1 MVRGF
6 LWFWGLRWIV
16 GSAFRCLVSGG
27 FGVAA
32 VLGRQVRELFGHVC
46 FDWVPSVGIC
56 GVGRP
61 DLQWTGGWW
70 RKCVRLGDSV
80 FQFVKF
86 RRTLKIDKP
95 GCLLCSCLQVEV
107 FVRPASNQ
115 TRQTHNNM
123 VSAKRVVPRAWLA
136 MITCGSRSLIAG
148 WGGGDLLRCDGPV
161 RVSERMGNW
170 IRRARGQ
177 GSLREGMIVVASAS
191 VFGPGREGHRLADH
205 LWVNDWTKR
214 SGCGCGNGC
223 RFKLCWKGV
232 RKGADKRGPIR
243 LSLRLLIRCHQA
255 LCCIPS
261 ATSAAAT
268 VTRAFFVEKDGGTDC
283 SVSTLCSWLYYG
295 TLKACRRPSLPSTRR
310 GPTVH
315 RVSLGGVGG
324 FLGSTHLVGCRRG
337 TCALSDQVV
346 TC

>member
-1 MVRGF
+1 
-6 LWFWGLRWIV
+6 
-16 GSAFRCLVSGG
+16 
-27 FGVAA
+27 
-32 VLGRQVRELFGHVC
+32 
-46 FDWVPSVGIC
+46 
-56 GVGRP
+56 
-61 DLQWTGGWW
+61 
-70 RKCVRLGDSV
+70 
-80 FQFVKF
+80 
-86 RRTLKIDKP
+86 
-95 GCLLCSCLQVEV
+95 
-107 FVRPASNQ
+107 
-115 TRQTHNNM
+115 M
-123 VSAKRVVPRAWLA
+123 VSAKRIVPRAWLA

-223 RFKLCWKGV
+223 RFKLCWKVV

-243 LSLRLLIRCHQA
+243 LSVRPVFLLFGVTELYALFRVSPPQPPQLHDHFLLKRRCE
-255 LCCIPS
+255 
-261 ATSAAAT
+261 
-268 VTRAFFVEKDGGTDC
+268 TRCNVAYAVGCT
-283 SVSTLCSWLYYG
+283 TAPW
-295 TLKACRRPSLPSTRR
+295 KACRRPSLPSTRR
-310 GPTVH
+310 GPMVH
-315 RVSLGGVGG
+315 RVSLGGIEG
-324 FLGSTHLVGCRRG
+324 FLCSTHLVGCRRG